1 MSQPMEG
8 PNPMWRVAEIL
19 AIVACYG
26 FAVGL
31 AFVIVIIVLAVSY
44 FMASIVDFAIS
55 YFMEGYDPW
64 LLFVKF
70 LVVIVSICCLIV
82 SICCYAVGIA
92 VGYFIGKQEVQ
103 NNDEASEENPSE

>member
-31 AFVIVIIVLAVSY
+31 AVVTIVLAVSY
-44 FMASIVDFAIS
+44 FRASIVDFAINS
-55 YFMEGYDPW
+55 FWEGHDP
-64 LLFVKF
+64 LLLVKF
-70 LVVIVSICCLIV
+70 MVILVVII
-82 SICCYAVGIA
+82 SICCYAVGMV
-92 VGYFIGKQEVQ
+92 VGYFIGK
-103 NNDEASEENPSE
+103 

>member
-26 FAVGL
+26 LAVGL
-31 AFVIVIIVLAVSY
+31 AVVTIVVTIVLAVSY
-44 FMASIVDFAIS
+44 FRASILDFALS
-55 YFMEGYDPW
+55 YFMEGRDP

-70 LVVIVSICCLIV
+70 MVILVVIISIY
-82 SICCYAVGIA
+82 CYAVGIA

>member
-26 FAVGL
+26 VVTIVL
-31 AFVIVIIVLAVSY
+31 ASLAVSY
-44 FMASIVDFAIS
+44 FRASIRIVDFAIN
-55 YFMEGYDPW
+55 YVMEGHDPW
-64 LLFVKF
+64 LLVVKF
-70 LVVIVSICCLIV
+70 MVILVVIVGL
-82 SICCYAVGIA
+82 ICCYAVGIA
-92 VGYFIGKQEVQ
+92 VGYFIGKQAVQ

>member
-31 AFVIVIIVLAVSY
+31 AVVTIVLAVSY
-44 FMASIVDFAIS
+44 FRASIVDFAIN
-55 YFMEGYDPW
+55 YIMEGHSPS
-64 LLFVKF
+64 LLVVKSMVI
-70 LVVIVSICCLIV
+70 LVVII

>member
-26 FAVGL
+26 FDVGL
-31 AFVIVIIVLAVSY
+31 AVVTIVLAVSY
-44 FMASIVDFAIS
+44 FRASIVDFAIN
-55 YFMEGYDPW
+55 YCMEGHSPS
-64 LLFVKF
+64 LLVVKF
-70 LVVIVSICCLIV
+70 MVILVVIL

>member
-31 AFVIVIIVLAVSY
+31 AAVTIVLAVVLAVSY
-44 FMASIVDFAIS
+44 FRASILDFALS
-55 YFMEGYDPW
+55 YFMEGRDP

-70 LVVIVSICCLIV
+70 MVILVVIISIY
-82 SICCYAVGIA
+82 CYAVGIA
-92 VGYFIGKQEVQ
+92 VGYFIRRR
-103 NNDEASEENPSE
+103 

>member
-31 AFVIVIIVLAVSY
+31 AVVTIVLAVSY
-44 FMASIVDFAIS
+44 FRASIVDFAIN
-55 YFMEGYDPW
+55 YIMEGHSPC
-64 LLFVKF
+64 LLVVKF
-70 LVVIVSICCLIV
+70 MVILVVIL